1 MEFLGYKS
9 GKELTDLV
17 ENAYFIIVPSEWY
30 ENNPMTIIEGY
41 AAGVPV
47 IGTNIGGIPE
57 IIEEGVTGYLFTP
70 ANSDSLPAEQYS
82 NYQQNALSFARK
94 HFDREK
100 YYPQLIGF
108 YNQLVK

>member
-1 MEFLGYKS
+1 M
-9 GKELTDLV
+9 
-17 ENAYFIIVPSEWY
+17 
-30 ENNPMTIIEGY
+30 
-41 AAGVPV
+41 
-47 IGTNIGGIPE
+47 
-57 IIEEGVTGYLFTP
+57 FTP
-70 ANSDSLPAEQYS
+70 ANSVDLTRVVKAADSLPAEQYS

>member
-1 MEFLGYKS
+1 M
-9 GKELTDLV
+9 V
-17 ENAYFIIVPSEWY
+17 ENAYFIIGPSEWY

-70 ANSDSLPAEQYS
+70 ANSVDLTRVVKAADSLPAEQYS

>member
-1 MEFLGYKS
+1 M
-9 GKELTDLV
+9 V

-70 ANSDSLPAEQYS
+70 ANSVDLTRVVKAADSLPVEQYS
-82 NYQQNALSFARK
+82 NYQQNALSLQKAF
-94 HFDREK
+94 
-100 YYPQLIGF
+100 
-108 YNQLVK
+108 

>member
-1 MEFLGYKS
+1 MG
-9 GKELTDLV
+9 

-70 ANSDSLPAEQYS
+70 SNSVDLTRVVKAADSLPVEQYS
-82 NYQQNALSFARK
+82 NYQQNALSFAR
-94 HFDREK
+94 
-100 YYPQLIGF
+100 
-108 YNQLVK
+108 